1 MATVRKATDAA
12 PAGEPESAAAV
23 ADPEAPLAEEEAAVP
38 VEEFRAPVTLVFHGQ
53 AESHVAGAGLCKP
66 DGEYLVPAAVAD
78 LLCRGEAPLFT
89 RAA

>member
-1 MATVRKATDAA
+1 MATARKTTDAV
-12 PAGEPESAAAV
+12 PADDVEPAATV
-23 ADPEAPLAEEEAAVP
+23 ADPEAPPVEEEAAAP

-53 AESHVAGAGLCKP
+53 AESHVAGVGLCVP

-78 LLCRGEAPLFT
+78 TLCRGDAPLFT